1 MPTYEYE
8 CQRCGHTFERFQ
20 SITEEKLKR
29 CPQCR
34 GKLKRLL
41 GTGAGILFKGSGF
54 YETDYRSSSYE
65 QAAKKETSATTE
77 TKSDDG
83 KSDKKSTATK
93 KDAAAKTPEST
104 TKKAS

>member
-29 CPQCR
+29 CPECR

-41 GTGAGILFKGSGF
+41 GTGAGIIFKGSGF
-54 YETDYRSSSYE
+54 YETDYKRKSSGNGSASRYTPKTE
-65 QAAKKETSATTE
+65 KKEAEKKEAQKSEPSA
-77 TKSDDG
+77 S
-83 KSDKKSTATK
+83 
-93 KDAAAKTPEST
+93 
-104 TKKAS
+104 KKADD